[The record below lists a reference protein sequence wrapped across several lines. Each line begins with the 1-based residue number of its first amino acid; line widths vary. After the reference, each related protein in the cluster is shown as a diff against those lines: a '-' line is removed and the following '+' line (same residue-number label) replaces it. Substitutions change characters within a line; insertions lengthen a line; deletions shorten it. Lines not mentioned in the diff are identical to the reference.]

1 MARQTATELQQRRRS
16 ERSAARLTQ
25 HSAPSTQHFAKHR
38 LFVGPDQ
45 VQGDR
50 VQFDEGQSH
59 RLRRVL
65 RLAPGDLVYVLDGQ
79 ARRATA
85 IVERL
90 DRTGGEAR
98 VEAWEDWNTEPRC
111 AITLYQALL
120 KQDRF
125 EWVLQKG
132 TEVGIA
138 AFVPVVTERCV
149 ARPSGVTGRLDRWR
163 AIVREAA
170 EQSGRGRLPEVQSP
184 RDLDDVLG
192 SLVQPTIVCWEAAG
206 DRRLRDVL
214 TELPPDTDR
223 IGLVIGPEGGLTSGE
238 VDRLAAAGARIAGLG
253 RRILRAETAG
263 PIAAALTLYVQ
274 GDLG

>member
-1 MARQTATELQQRRRS
+1 MSHKQGRANSSLITH
-16 ERSAARLTQ
+16 
-25 HSAPSTQHFAKHR
+25 HSSLPKHR
-38 LFVGPDQ
+38 LFVSPDQ
-45 VQGDR
+45 VREDR
-50 VQFDEGQSH
+50 VRFDEGQAH

-65 RLAPGDLVYVLDGQ
+65 RLAPGDQIYVLDGQ

-98 VEAWEDWNTEPRC
+98 IEAWEEWDTEPRC
-111 AITLYQALL
+111 SMTLYQALL

-138 AFVPVVTERCV
+138 TFVPVVTERCI
-149 ARPSGVTGRLDRWR
+149 ARSSGETGRLERWR

-170 EQSGRGRLPEVQSP
+170 EQSGRGRLPEVQAP

-192 SLVQPTIVCWEAAG
+192 NLVQPTIVCWEAAG

-214 TELPPDTDR
+214 AELPPDTDR
-223 IGLVIGPEGGLTSGE
+223 IGLLIGPEGGLTSGE
-238 VDRLAAAGARIAGLG
+238 AERLTAAGGRIAGLG
-253 RRILRAETAG
+253 PRILRAETAG
-263 PIAAALTLYVQ
+263 PVAAALTLYVQ